1 MNLVCHMIKFCEAR
15 RTTLSR
21 GKNSGILMFLFR
33 SSRTLGVTPRPHYR
47 GTSICTPCINSPYH
61 WTGSVCTTCRPPRP
75 PVSARSWH
83 DNAQIYKCLYLWKC
97 PYVLSRTLM
106 KLTLGKGRGQRGR
119 EGVQT
124 MIICQHRI
132 FPGLF
137 DRVQE
142 KSFWNFTRY

>member
-1 MNLVCHMIKFCEAR
+1 MNLICHVIKFCKVQ
-15 RTTLSR
+15 RTKR
-21 GKNSGILMFLFR
+21 CREENIGILMFLFR
-33 SSRTLGVTPRPHYR
+33 SSRTLGVTPRPPYR

-61 WTGSVCTTCRPPRP
+61 WTGSVYTTCRPPRP

-83 DNAQIYKCLYLWKC
+83 DNAQIYKCLYLWKY
-97 PYVLSRTLM
+97 PYVLSRTLI

-119 EGVQT
+119 ERVQT

-137 DRVQE
+137 DRVRE
-142 KSFWNFTRY
+142 KSFWNV